1 MDSHVRALNGPSKK
15 SRLTV
20 GSMGVSRMQ
29 GPKHLEQDLRV
40 SQRVQV
46 FKNWISGALVLIIVV
61 QVLECI
67 ISRYLDPEMIL
78 YYN

>member
-1 MDSHVRALNGPSKK
+1 
-15 SRLTV
+15 
-20 GSMGVSRMQ
+20 MGVSRMQ

-61 QVLECI
+61 QVLERI
-67 ISRYLDPEMIL
+67 ISRYLDPEIIL
-78 YYN
+78 YYD